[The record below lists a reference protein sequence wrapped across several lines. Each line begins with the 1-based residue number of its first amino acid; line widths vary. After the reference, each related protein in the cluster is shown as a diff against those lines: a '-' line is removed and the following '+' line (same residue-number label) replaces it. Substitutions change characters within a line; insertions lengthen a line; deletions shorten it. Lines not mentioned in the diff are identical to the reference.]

1 MTFLAVFC
9 RPGFPGQGGRCQ
21 TGRQKK
27 HFQQGKVFDRIQAN
41 DRYKSH
47 RYDSFLIFHDFP
59 ESGEDMIR
67 KIKLIHILLFSFTIT
82 TVALIGIILGSW
94 RVVSSES
101 EESIQDRMRNMLSDT
116 VAAVEERIT
125 GLEDGSRIAGS
136 YSEIR
141 DFMAGDEQVRFRLKN
156 SVRAELASL
165 VYYESGAVGA
175 YLRTADGAEL
185 SACPESASFQSI
197 IPYRV
202 NLQVFRDYQTDQPF
216 RRPRVTKCYHIGDNR
231 FYAVLTPLYPEQ
243 SPPTDSNYLGSLILI
258 MDFDAM
264 WESIPDS
271 AQGNVLVEDAAG
283 TLLDNERVRTKKT
296 ETGENAVMSAPV
308 RNTDWTVT
316 VSSGTGSNDGAL
328 SRIGR
333 ICVIFGASSVILLI
347 LLLLVQYRHI
357 VEPIQKLTEQ
367 VDNVDPETSA
377 VTVPDRGFAELR
389 TLSDSMNGMLGR
401 LRLMNEQMVND
412 RLRYYED
419 RITFLQAQINPHSL
433 YNNFE
438 CIRGMAAQGANDEIR
453 EMTTCLARI
462 YRYCCK
468 GETRVSLA
476 EEAGCLT
483 YYRRVLELR
492 YGGAYRIETGIA
504 PETQDALIPRMILQ
518 PLAEN
523 AVQHGMIAPGK
534 TQGTVTVTSAA
545 VNGRLI
551 LKVMD
556 DGAGMDPETLS
567 RYNST
572 IALHD
577 DGTHSHIGI
586 TNVLRRLNMIYRQDD
601 RENAGMLA
609 RFENRPEGGLCIT
622 IDIPLIVT

>member
-1 MTFLAVFC
+1 
-9 RPGFPGQGGRCQ
+9 
-21 TGRQKK
+21 
-27 HFQQGKVFDRIQAN
+27 
-41 DRYKSH
+41 
-47 RYDSFLIFHDFP
+47 
-59 ESGEDMIR
+59 MIR
-67 KIKLIHILLFSFTIT
+67 KIKLIHILLFSFAAT
-82 TVALIGIILGSW
+82 TGVLIGIILGSW
-94 RVVSSES
+94 RLVTSES
-101 EESIQDRMRNMLSDT
+101 EESVLNRMRSMLGDT

-136 YSEIR
+136 FSEIR

-156 SVRAELASL
+156 SVRAELAGL
-165 VYYESGAVGA
+165 VYYETGAVSA
-175 YLRTADGAEL
+175 YLRTADGSEL
-185 SACPESASFQSI
+185 SACPESAVYQSV

-202 NLQVFRDYQTDQPF
+202 NLLVSRDYLTQKPF
-216 RRPRVTKCYHIGDNR
+216 RQQIVTGCYTVGGSR

-243 SPPTDSNYLGSLILI
+243 SPPADSNYLGALVLI

-264 WESIPDS
+264 WNSIPDS
-271 AQGNVLVEDAAG
+271 AQGNILVEDAAG
-283 TLLDNERVRTKKT
+283 ILLDNARIREYRS
-296 ETGENAVMSAPV
+296 GSGDSAVLSAPV
-308 RNTDWTVT
+308 RNTGWTVT
-316 VSSGTGSNDGAL
+316 VSPRAENNDSAA

-333 ICVIFGASSVILLI
+333 ICVIFGASSVILLL

-357 VEPIQKLTEQ
+357 VDPIQKLTEQ
-367 VDNVDPETSA
+367 VDNVDPEAGEVS
-377 VTVPDRGFAELR
+377 VPDRGFAELR
-389 TLSDSMNGMLGR
+389 TLSGSMNGMLGR
-401 LRLMNEQMVND
+401 LRLMNRQMIND

-468 GETRVSLA
+468 GETRVTLE

-492 YGGAYRIETGIA
+492 YGGAYTIETEIA
-504 PETQDALIPRMILQ
+504 PETRSALIPRMILQ

-534 TQGTVTVTSAA
+534 PRGTVTVSSAA

-551 LKVMD
+551 LTVMD
-556 DGAGMDPETLS
+556 DGAGMDPETLE
-567 RYNST
+567 RYNSSV
-572 IALHD
+572 ALHD

-586 TNVLRRLNMIYRQDD
+586 TNVLRRLNMIYRRED

-609 RFENRPEGGLCIT
+609 RFENRPEGGLRIT
-622 IDIPLIVT
+622 IDIPLIVS